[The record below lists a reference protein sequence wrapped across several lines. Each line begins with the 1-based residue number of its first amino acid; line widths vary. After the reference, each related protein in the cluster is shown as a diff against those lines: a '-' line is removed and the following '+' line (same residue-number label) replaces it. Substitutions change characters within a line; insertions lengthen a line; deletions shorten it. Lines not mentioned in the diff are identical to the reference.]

1 MGGMAQPE
9 AQAAKVDETLVVETE
24 VTIVERRPQLGT
36 LERDTAS
43 GFSS

>member
-1 MGGMAQPE
+1 MARPE

-43 GFSS
+43 GISA